1 MSIHL
6 DIERNRVFVTEIS
19 QEKLIGLSIFTLPEK
34 KKKKKKKR
42 KKKEREKNEKFS
54 FQTSERHLAFI
65 SLAARRAEM
74 HVWTVSKER
83 SRDTQ
88 GPPWETSILG
98 LWEAHTVDRRSAKDP
113 GTLISPG

>member
-1 MSIHL
+1 
-6 DIERNRVFVTEIS
+6 
-19 QEKLIGLSIFTLPEK
+19 
-34 KKKKKKKR
+34 
-42 KKKEREKNEKFS
+42 
-54 FQTSERHLAFI
+54 
-65 SLAARRAEM
+65 M